1 MVRPTMAAIIARTRQ
16 LIFDLGQAQT
26 FGDDQIQAALDD
38 HRVDVRYAALRPQP
52 TFQTGP
58 TTLYL
63 DYYSDARYWEDDYI
77 IQDLS
82 YTDITAQ
89 LVTREP
95 ITGHWA
101 FASQPGGIGVRI
113 TGKSYDVYGAAAD
126 LLDQWAVQL
135 KLQMT
140 FSSDNQ
146 RFEQAKVAE
155 NMLAMAARY
164 RQQALPGTM
173 RIVQGDAATD
183 QDGGGIVYPNVGG
196 GSEYV

>member
-1 MVRPTMAAIIARTRQ
+1 MVRPTMAALIARTRQ
-16 LIFDLGQAQT
+16 LIFDLSQVQT

-52 TFQTGP
+52 TFQQGP
-58 TTLYL
+58 NTLYL
-63 DYYSDARYWEDDYI
+63 DYYSDTRYWEDDYI

-82 YTDITAQ
+82 YLDITAQ

-101 FASQPGGIGVRI
+101 FASQPQGIGVRI

-126 LLDQWAVQL
+126 LLDQWAGQL
-135 KLQMT
+135 KLEFT
-140 FSSDNQ
+140 FSSDLQ
-146 RFEQAKVAE
+146 TFRRDQQVTQLMA
-155 NMLAMAARY
+155 LAQRY
-164 RQQALPGTM
+164 RQQALPGNM

-183 QDGGGIVYPNVGG
+183 QDGGGIVYPSVGG